1 MNFHSP
7 IRAMDK
13 AVCTSASTNYQITC
27 CCLPIVQPFPRLSCL
42 DSYTATF
49 QHQLS
54 HHGVILLP
62 IRASPSVMF
71 PRSLRVP
78 WKKSSRE
85 MHRRSIHPNPIAHAS
100 SDLLLVSKISMQ
112 VRHHV
117 LFWLCIVIPRHVHG
131 FPPCIIR
138 S

>member
-1 MNFHSP
+1 MNSYSL
-7 IRAMDK
+7 IRAIDK
-13 AVCTSASTNYQITC
+13 AVCASASTNYQTSC
-27 CCLPIVQPFPRLSCL
+27 CCLPIAQPLPHLSCL

-54 HHGVILLP
+54 HHGVILLS
-62 IRASPSVMF
+62 IRASPSVVF

-78 WKKSSRE
+78 WKKSPGE
-85 MHRRSIHPNPIAHAS
+85 MHRRSIRPNSTAHAS

-117 LFWLCIVIPRHVHG
+117 LFWLCTVIPRHVHG
-131 FPPCIIR
+131 LPPGIIR